1 MEIKSISQKIFRS
14 APQNTENRSSQ
25 TNPFGASFNGTIL
38 KADVFSSSASV
49 AKKSQII
56 DKVSNRSKMVMSTIV
71 GSFGAFNQKISSRL
85 NSVVNFGRNIK
96 SKASDAWRYL
106 SNKNASEALSET
118 LGYLNDTKVFMHL
131 GKSDSKPLLEIKLPD
146 TTYKSKNLSKLS
158 IAELEP
164 MFKNLADETVRLRGA
179 A

>member
-1 MEIKSISQKIFRS
+1 
-14 APQNTENRSSQ
+14 
-25 TNPFGASFNGTIL
+25 
-38 KADVFSSSASV
+38 
-49 AKKSQII
+49 
-56 DKVSNRSKMVMSTIV
+56 MVMSTIV

-164 MFKNLADETVRLRGA
+164 MFKNLADEKVRLRGA